1 MITPPT
7 SEMSIYQH
15 LHRADKAT
23 VAAIVKAA
31 NAGQPLPNLPRGTT
45 SERVAAAVQLRFA
58 GWSRARIHAWMVLS
72 GSQMKLICDHVD
84 KHTAP
89 TPCFECDER
98 PARVAGRCTWCWDA
112 AERRGET

>member
-31 NAGQPLPNLPRGTT
+31 NAGQPLPNLPRGTN

-58 GWSRARIHAWMVLS
+58 GWSRAQIHARMVLS
-72 GSQMKLICDHVD
+72 GSQMRLICTHVD
-84 KHTAP
+84 EHTKP
-89 TPCFECDER
+89 VSCSECGER
-98 PARVAGRCTWCWDA
+98 PRRIAGVCTWCFLQ
-112 AERRGET
+112 AEQRGEM